1 MRIEVLQALWNWR
14 VAIQREQRDIIRIR
28 LSPENHEQLG
38 LSVSPIV
45 VQTSSFTCGAAI
57 AVLFRQ
63 LRTSTEEDAVFV
75 LLVVGVEVAAAEL
88 LALDLFSK
96 NFVKFRENMVV

>member
-45 VQTSSFTCGAAI
+45 VQAPSLTCGAAI
-57 AVLFRQ
+57 TVLFRQ
-63 LRTSTEEDAVFV
+63 LRASIEQNAVAI

-88 LALDLFSK
+88 LALDLLS
-96 NFVKFRENMVV
+96 